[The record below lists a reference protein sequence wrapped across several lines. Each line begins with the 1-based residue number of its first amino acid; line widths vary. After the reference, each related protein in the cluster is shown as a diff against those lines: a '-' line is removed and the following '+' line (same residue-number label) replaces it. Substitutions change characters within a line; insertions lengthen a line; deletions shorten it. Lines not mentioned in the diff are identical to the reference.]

1 MSKSPLLYTPVAPGQ
16 AHFIWIFPAFR
27 LRPAASDT
35 GLTHTAA
42 LGHTPT
48 PVQDM
53 KHLRSLQTA
62 FVLLVLAVVSPTA
75 SRAVGGS
82 APGPDRSLIPGSRPG
97 YTGKGVVPVNLRTEY
112 LNNPEGIDETKP
124 RLSWQLQSGERS
136 QKQTAYRILVASST
150 ATLGSNRGDLWDSGK
165 VKGSQSVNVVYGGS
179 PLSSRQQC
187 FWKVQVWEAHG
198 RISQWSQGARWSMGL
213 LKPED
218 WQAQWISFKDST
230 PVHASRETLLL
241 PPARQYRKEFSAAK
255 PVKRATLY
263 TSALGIGDPQINGR
277 RVSDTY
283 FEPGWSD
290 YLRRAYYRTHDVT
303 ALVKPGANA
312 IGITV
317 ADGWYAGYVGYGLL
331 VGYGPN
337 KAGRAF
343 YGKTP
348 ALLAQLEVEYA
359 DGAREV
365 IGTDATWRVSDEGP
379 TREGDL
385 IMGEAFDARLDH
397 PGWTKTGFKDE
408 TWAAAIRAEENGSVK
423 ALFSDGM
430 GDREVELGFQKPAK
444 LQAYSGPPI
453 RVTEELKARRMTEPK
468 PGVYVFDMG
477 ENFAGNIR
485 LKVKGRAGTRVQ
497 IRYAEMLHPDGRL
510 MTENLRKARA
520 SDSYTLRG
528 DAAGEVWTP
537 RFTYHGFQFVE
548 LTGLTSKPDLGAVT
562 GLVLH
567 SDTPLAS
574 SFSCSD
580 EVSNQ
585 LFRNIRRTQL
595 ANYVEVPTDCPQRDE
610 RLGWM
615 GDAQAYVRAA
625 SYNADV
631 SAFFTK
637 WMDDVEEAQRDFGA
651 YPDYSPYPMAHGA
664 PGKTFGTAWTDA
676 GVICPWTIWQVYGDT
691 RIIER
696 HWGSL
701 KRFMD
706 WRKRSSPDLRGVS
719 IGNTWGDWLNLS
731 ETTPIEF
738 IDAAYFA
745 LDAKLMAEMSQAIGK
760 KGEASTYRKLFTAI
774 RTTFQRDYV
783 KAGGALSVDTQTA
796 YVLAL
801 SFGLLPDEMVK
812 PAADRLAAKIRE
824 NGFRMA
830 TGFLG
835 TKPLL
840 PVLTAHGH
848 HDLAVRLFQSRVFPS
863 WGYEVV
869 NGATSIWERWDSYT
883 KEHGF
888 NGQGGNQNAAMNSFS
903 HYAFGAVCEWMF
915 RDLAGIDA
923 EDPGFQRIV
932 LRPGPPTPGSNPDN
946 PPIDWVKA
954 EHMSAHGRI
963 ATAWKTTTDHF
974 ELDVSIPPNT
984 TATLFLPV
992 KPGASI
998 TEGGNDLKGD
1008 PGVTLLRTEG
1018 NRAVISLDSGN
1029 YRFISRQ

>member
-1 MSKSPLLYTPVAPGQ
+1 
-16 AHFIWIFPAFR
+16 
-27 LRPAASDT
+27 
-35 GLTHTAA
+35 
-42 LGHTPT
+42 
-48 PVQDM
+48 M
-53 KHLRSLQTA
+53 KHLRAIQTA
-62 FVLLVLAVVSPTA
+62 FAFLVLSLTAPTVPHAAGA
-75 SRAVGGS
+75 SAS
-82 APGPDRSLIPGSRPG
+82 GPEKSMIPGSRPA
-97 YTGKGVVPVNLRTEY
+97 YTGTGVVPANLRTEY
-112 LNNPEGIDETKP
+112 LVNPEGIDETKP
-124 RLSWQLQSGERS
+124 RLSWQLQSGERG
-136 QKQTAYRILVASST
+136 QKQTAYRVLVASGT
-150 ATLGSNRGDLWDSGK
+150 AALAANRGDLWDSGK
-165 VKGSQSVNVVYGGS
+165 VKSAQTLNVIYGGRA
-179 PLSSRQQC
+179 LSSRQQC
-187 FWKVQVWEAHG
+187 FWKVQVWDSHG
-198 RISQWSQGARWSMGL
+198 RISQWSQSARWSLGL

-218 WQAQWISFKDST
+218 WQAQWISFKDTT
-230 PVHASRETLLL
+230 PVHASRETLFL
-241 PPARQYRKEFSAAK
+241 PPARQYRKEFAAAK
-255 PVKRATLY
+255 QVKRATIY
-263 TSALGIGDPQINGR
+263 ASMLGIGDLQINGR
-277 RVSDTY
+277 RVSDVY

-290 YLRRAYYRTHDVT
+290 YIKRAYYRTHDVT
-303 ALVKPGANA
+303 PLVKPGANA

-337 KAGRAF
+337 KAGRCF

-348 ALLAQLEVEYA
+348 ALLAQLEVEYG
-359 DGAREV
+359 DGTREV
-365 IGTDATWRVSDEGP
+365 IGTDTTWKVSGDGP
-379 TREGDL
+379 TREADL
-385 IMGEAFDARLDH
+385 IMGEAFDARLEE
-397 PGWTKTGFKDE
+397 PEWSRAGFKD
-408 TWAAAIRAEENGSVK
+408 TAWAPPIRAEDNGSVK
-423 ALFSDGM
+423 ARFSDGM
-430 GDREVELGFQKPAK
+430 GDREVELGFQKPGK

-485 LKVKGRAGTRVQ
+485 LRVKGRAGTRVQ

-520 SDSYTLRG
+520 TDSYILRG
-528 DAAGEVWTP
+528 DAAGETWTP

-548 LTGLTSKPDLGAVT
+548 LTGMPSRPELGAVT

-574 SFSCSD
+574 SFTCSD

-595 ANYVEVPTDCPQRDE
+595 ANYVELPTDCPQRDE

-625 SYNADV
+625 SCNADV

-637 WMDDVEEAQRDFGA
+637 WLDDVDEAQRDFGA
-651 YPDYSPYPMAHGA
+651 YPDYCPYPMAHGA

-691 RIIER
+691 RVIER
-696 HWGSL
+696 HWASL
-701 KRFMD
+701 QRFME
-706 WRKRSSPDLRGVS
+706 WRKRSSPNLRGVS

-745 LDAKLMAEMSQAIGK
+745 LDAKLMAEMAQAIGK
-760 KGEASTYRKLFTAI
+760 RGEASAYRKLFAGI
-774 RTTFQRDYV
+774 RTAFQQDYV
-783 KAGGALSVDTQTA
+783 GPDGALKVDTQTA

-812 PAADRLAAKIRE
+812 SAADRLAAKIAS

-848 HDLAVRLFQSRVFPS
+848 HDLAVRLFQSRAFPS
-863 WGYEVV
+863 WGYEVA
-869 NGATSIWERWDSYT
+869 NGATSVWERWDSYT

-915 RDLAGIDA
+915 RDLAGIDN
-923 EDPGFQRIV
+923 EGPGFQRIV
-932 LRPGPPTPGSNPDN
+932 LRPGPPTAGSNPDN
-946 PPIDWVKA
+946 KPIDWVKA

-963 ATAWKTTTDHF
+963 ATAWKSTADRF
-974 ELDVSIPPNT
+974 ELDVTIPANT
-984 TATLFLPV
+984 TATLYLPA
-992 KPGASI
+992 KTGGSI
-998 TEGGNDLKGD
+998 TEGGNDLKGNA
-1008 PGVTLLRTEG
+1008 GVKLLRMEG
-1018 NRAVISLDSGN
+1018 DRAVISLDSGS
-1029 YRFISRQ
+1029 YRFISRM